1 MRPPSSLC
9 SPLPPSGRGLVSLPS
24 MTVASSIGSRW
35 APEND
40 RETRNADRNTTV
52 QRAMNERT
60 RAPVEP
66 LNEALERLRLEG
78 AIFLRA
84 EYTERWALDGQGGP
98 FFAAMMHP
106 GAERLIL
113 FHVVASGRCWVSRA
127 NGERYWASAGEVI
140 VLPYGDAFLMG
151 GVEPVEPVSIT
162 SIIAPPPWTEMPV
175 VRHGEGGPRT
185 DVVCG
190 FLYSEDPLFDPAL
203 KVFPPAFVV
212 RPPPGPA
219 RAWFDA
225 SIAYA
230 LEESSGQRRGLRSTK
245 LPELLLIDALRLH
258 LANAPASERGWLA
271 ALRDP
276 VLAPAMKAI
285 HTAPDR
291 KWTVADLAMEAAVSR
306 SSLDGRFRDVLGL
319 SPIRYVN
326 EWRMRIAQ
334 DLLATTEV
342 TVAEIARRVGSEA
355 EEAFSRA
362 FKRAHEQS
370 PSLWRAGHSASWSS
384 EGAHAMRPAT
394 RQPR

>member
-1 MRPPSSLC
+1 
-9 SPLPPSGRGLVSLPS
+9 
-24 MTVASSIGSRW
+24 
-35 APEND
+35 
-40 RETRNADRNTTV
+40 
-52 QRAMNERT
+52 MNEP
-60 RAPVEP
+60 AGAAVEP

-78 AIFLRA
+78 AIYLRA
-84 EYTERWALDGQGGP
+84 EYTERWALADQGGP
-98 FFAAMMHP
+98 MFAAMMHS

-113 FHVVASGRCWVSRA
+113 FHVVASGRCFVSCA
-127 NGERYWASAGEVI
+127 DGERYWASAGEVI

-151 GVEPVEPVSIT
+151 GVEPVEPVSIL
-162 SIIAPPPWTEMPV
+162 SVVPPPPWTEMPI

-203 KVFPPAFVV
+203 KAFPPAFVV
-212 RPPPGPA
+212 RPQPGSA
-219 RAWFDA
+219 RTWFDA

-230 LEESSGQRRGLRSTK
+230 LEESSWGEGIRTTK
-245 LPELLLIDALRLH
+245 LPELLLIEVLRLH

-271 ALRDP
+271 AVRDP
-276 VLAPAMKAI
+276 LLAPAKKAI
-285 HTAPDR
+285 HTAPER

-306 SSLDGRFRDVLGL
+306 SLLDDRFRDVLGL

-326 EWRMRIAQ
+326 EWRMRVAQ
-334 DLLATTEV
+334 DLLANTEV
-342 TVAEIARRVGSEA
+342 TVAAIARRVGYDS

-362 FKRAHEQS
+362 FKRAHGQS
-370 PSLWRAGHSASWSS
+370 PSLWRAGRSAGWPS

>member
-1 MRPPSSLC
+1 
-9 SPLPPSGRGLVSLPS
+9 
-24 MTVASSIGSRW
+24 
-35 APEND
+35 
-40 RETRNADRNTTV
+40 
-52 QRAMNERT
+52 MNERT
-60 RAPVEP
+60 PASVEP

-78 AIFLRA
+78 AIYLRA
-84 EYTERWALDGQGGP
+84 EYTERWALADQGGP
-98 FFAAMMHP
+98 MFAAMMHP

-113 FHVVASGRCWVSRA
+113 FHVVASGRCFVSCA
-127 NGERYWASAGEVI
+127 DGERYWASAGEVI

-151 GVEPVEPVSIT
+151 GVEPVEPVSIL
-162 SIIAPPPWTEMPV
+162 SVLAPPPWTEMPI
-175 VRHGEGGPRT
+175 VRHGEGGSRT

-230 LEESSGQRRGLRSTK
+230 LQDPSGQRGGLRSTK

-271 ALRDP
+271 GLRDP

-285 HTAPDR
+285 HTAPER
-291 KWTVADLAMEAAVSR
+291 KWTVADLATEASVSR
-306 SSLDGRFRDVLGL
+306 SLLDGRFRDVLGL
-319 SPIRYVN
+319 SPMRYVN
-326 EWRMRIAQ
+326 EWRMRVAQ

-342 TVAEIARRVGSEA
+342 TVAAIARRVGYDS

-362 FKRAHEQS
+362 FKRAHGQS
-370 PSLWRAGHSASWSS
+370 PSLWRAGRSANSS
-384 EGAHAMRPAT
+384 SAEGAHATGPL
-394 RQPR
+394 PGKPGE

>member
-1 MRPPSSLC
+1 M
-9 SPLPPSGRGLVSLPS
+9 
-24 MTVASSIGSRW
+24 I
-35 APEND
+35 
-40 RETRNADRNTTV
+40 
-52 QRAMNERT
+52 ERT
-60 RAPVEP
+60 RGAVGP

-84 EYTERWALDGQGGP
+84 EYTERWALADQGGP
-98 FFAAMMHP
+98 MFAALMHP

-113 FHVVASGRCWVSRA
+113 FHVVASGRCWVSTA
-127 NGERYWASAGEVI
+127 DGERYWATAGEVI

-151 GVEPVEPVSIT
+151 GVEPVEPVSIMT
-162 SIIAPPPWTEMPV
+162 VVPPPPWTEMPI
-175 VRHGEGGPRT
+175 VRHGEGGSRT
-185 DVVCG
+185 DIVCG
-190 FLYSEDPLFDPAL
+190 CLYSEDPLFDPAL
-203 KVFPPAFVV
+203 KVFSPAFVV
-212 RPPPGPA
+212 RPPSGPS

-230 LEESSGQRRGLRSTK
+230 LEESSGQSQGVRSTK

-271 ALRDP
+271 GLRDP

-326 EWRMRIAQ
+326 EWRMRMAQ

-342 TVAEIARRVGSEA
+342 TVAEIARRVGYDS

-362 FKRAHEQS
+362 FKRAHGQS
-370 PSLWRAGHSASWSS
+370 PSPWRLGRSPSRS
-384 EGAHAMRPAT
+384 
-394 RQPR
+394 

>member
-1 MRPPSSLC
+1 MIEQT
-9 SPLPPSGRGLVSLPS
+9 RGAL
-24 MTVASSIGSRW
+24 G
-35 APEND
+35 
-40 RETRNADRNTTV
+40 
-52 QRAMNERT
+52 
-60 RAPVEP
+60 P

-84 EYTERWALDGQGGP
+84 EYTERWALADQGGP
-98 FFAAMMHP
+98 MFAALMHP

-113 FHVVASGRCWVSRA
+113 FHVVASGRCWVSTA
-127 NGERYWASAGEVI
+127 DGERYWASAGEVI

-151 GVEPVEPVSIT
+151 GVEPVEPVSIMT
-162 SIIAPPPWTEMPV
+162 VVPPPPWTEMPI
-175 VRHGEGGPRT
+175 VRHGEGGSRT
-185 DVVCG
+185 DIVCG
-190 FLYSEDPLFDPAL
+190 CLYSEDPLFDPAL
-203 KVFPPAFVV
+203 KVFSPAFVV
-212 RPPPGPA
+212 RPPSGPS

-230 LEESSGQRRGLRSTK
+230 LEESSGQSQRVRSTK

-271 ALRDP
+271 GLRDP

-326 EWRMRIAQ
+326 EWRMRMAQ

-342 TVAEIARRVGSEA
+342 TVAEIARRVGYDS

-362 FKRAHEQS
+362 FKRAHGQS
-370 PSLWRAGHSASWSS
+370 PSPWRLGRSPSRS
-384 EGAHAMRPAT
+384 
-394 RQPR
+394 